1 MDEIY
6 TSRGKTPDNLT
17 SGEKEEEPAK
27 YVDQKMLF
35 ELPRVPASPD
45 VARPS

>member
-1 MDEIY
+1 VDGIY
-6 TSRGKTPDNLT
+6 TSRRKTPDSLT